1 MSYQRIL
8 VANRGEIALRVVRAA
23 KDLGYSTVAVHS
35 TADRE
40 QLHVQAADQ
49 SVCIG
54 PPASADSYLNI
65 PTLLSAC
72 EITNSDAVHPGYGFL
87 SENAQF
93 AELCETSGIT
103 WIGPPPD
110 SIRLMGDKIQAR
122 DKMREVGVPILPGS
136 PGALSDADEAVVMA
150 KEIGFPI
157 ILKAAAGGGG
167 RGMKIVERTEDLRN
181 AFLTCSTEAAAAFGD
196 GSVYL
201 ERYLRKPRHVEIQVL
216 CDRHGNGIHLH
227 ERECSVQRR
236 HQKLM
241 EEAPCVALSEAQRLE
256 IGELCIQAS
265 LAIGY
270 VGVGTFE
277 FLADEDGSLFFM
289 EMNTRIQ
296 VEHPVTEQITGID
309 LVSWQ
314 LRVAQGEPLPY
325 KQSEVPGPLGHSME
339 FRINAEDPVTFA
351 PSPGLI
357 TGYQAPGGP
366 GVRIDGLAYAGY
378 TVTPHYDSLVAKL
391 IVTGDDRDHCIRR
404 SRRAL
409 QEFRVEGIKTTI
421 PFHLRLLENA
431 DFLAADY
438 DTNIVPRILESN

>member
-8 VANRGEIALRVVRAA
+8 VANRGEIALRVIRAA
-23 KDLGYSTVAVHS
+23 KELGYSTVAVHS

-40 QLHVQAADQ
+40 QLHVSAADK

-54 PPASADSYLNI
+54 PPSSAESYLNI

-103 WIGPPPD
+103 WIGPPPN

-136 PGALSDADEAVVMA
+136 PGALSDADEAVAMA
-150 KEIGFPI
+150 NEMGLPI
-157 ILKAAAGGGG
+157 IPKAAAGGGG
-167 RGMKIVERTEDLRN
+167 RGMKIVERQEDLRN
-181 AFLTCSTEAAAAFGD
+181 AFLTCSTEAKAAFGD

-216 CDRHGNGIHLH
+216 CDGHGNGVHLH

-256 IGELCIQAS
+256 IGELCVGAS

-270 VGVGTFE
+270 EGVGTFE

-309 LVSWQ
+309 LVAWQ
-314 LRVAQGEPLPY
+314 LRVAQGEKLPFN
-325 KQSEVPGPLGHSME
+325 QAEVPGPLGHSME

-357 TGYQAPGGP
+357 TSYQAPGGP
-366 GVRIDGLAYAGY
+366 GVRIDGLAYSGY
-378 TVTPHYDSLVAKL
+378 TVNPHYDSLVSKL
-391 IVTGDDRDHCIRR
+391 IVTGDDREHCIRR
-404 SRRAL
+404 ARRAL
-409 QEFRVEGIKTTI
+409 QEYRIEGIKTTI
-421 PFHLRLLENA
+421 PFHLRLLENK
-431 DFLAADY
+431 DFIDADY
-438 DTNIVPRILESN
+438 DTNIVPRILETD

>member
-1 MSYQRIL
+1 MSYHRIL
-8 VANRGEIALRVVRAA
+8 VANRGEIALRVIRAA
-23 KDLGYSTVAVHS
+23 KELGYTTVAVHS

-40 QLHVQAADQ
+40 QLHVSAADQ

-54 PPASADSYLNI
+54 PPSSAESYLNI
-65 PTLLSAC
+65 PSILSAC

-136 PGALSDADEAVVMA
+136 PGALSDADEAVTMA

-167 RGMKIVERTEDLRN
+167 RGMKIVERQEDLRN
-181 AFLTCSTEAAAAFGD
+181 AFLTCSTEAKAAFGD

-216 CDRHGNGIHLH
+216 CDTHGNGVHLH

-241 EEAPCVALSEAQRLE
+241 EEAPCVALNEQQRLE
-256 IGELCIQAS
+256 IGELCVQAS

-296 VEHPVTEQITGID
+296 VEHPVTEQITGVD
-309 LVSWQ
+309 LVAWQ
-314 LRVAQGEPLPY
+314 LRVAQGEKLPFT
-325 KQSEVPGPLGHSME
+325 QSEVPGPLGHSME
-339 FRINAEDPVTFA
+339 FRINAEDPVTFG

-366 GVRIDGLAYAGY
+366 GVRIDGLVYSGY
-378 TVTPHYDSLVAKL
+378 TVNPHYDSLVAKL
-391 IVTGDDRDHCIRR
+391 IISGDDRDHCIRR
-404 SRRAL
+404 ARRAL
-409 QEFRVEGIKTTI
+409 QEYRIEGIKTTI
-421 PFHLRLLENA
+421 PFHLRLLENEE
-431 DFLAADY
+431 FIAADY

>member
-1 MSYQRIL
+1 MHHRSHETHERDSGEVTGEIVEICVKNEQPVEHGQVLFRIRPLSGNTMSYHRIL
-8 VANRGEIALRVVRAA
+8 VANRGEIALRVIRAA
-23 KDLGYSTVAVHS
+23 KELGYTTVAVHS

-40 QLHVQAADQ
+40 QLHVSAADQ

-54 PPASADSYLNI
+54 PPSSAESYLNI
-65 PTLLSAC
+65 PSILSAC
-72 EITNSDAVHPGYGFL
+72 EITNSDAVPGYGFL

-136 PGALSDADEAVVMA
+136 PGCVVRC
-150 KEIGFPI
+150 GRGGDHGQGDWFSI

-167 RGMKIVERTEDLRN
+167 RGMKIVERQEDLRN
-181 AFLTCSTEAAAAFGD
+181 AFLTCSTEAKAAFGD

-216 CDRHGNGIHLH
+216 CDTHGNGVHLH

-241 EEAPCVALSEAQRLE
+241 EEAPCVALNEQQRLE
-256 IGELCIQAS
+256 IGELCVQAS

-296 VEHPVTEQITGID
+296 VEHPVTEQITGVD
-309 LVSWQ
+309 LVAWQ
-314 LRVAQGEPLPY
+314 LRVAQGENSRLPN
-325 KQSEVPGPLGHSME
+325 
-339 FRINAEDPVTFA
+339 RRCPVRWGTPWSSA
-351 PSPGLI
+351 STLKTPSPLV
-357 TGYQAPGGP
+357 P
-366 GVRIDGLAYAGY
+366 VRA
-378 TVTPHYDSLVAKL
+378 
-391 IVTGDDRDHCIRR
+391 
-404 SRRAL
+404 
-409 QEFRVEGIKTTI
+409 
-421 PFHLRLLENA
+421 
-431 DFLAADY
+431 
-438 DTNIVPRILESN
+438 

>member
-1 MSYQRIL
+1 MSYHRIL
-8 VANRGEIALRVVRAA
+8 VANRGEIALRVIRAA
-23 KDLGYSTVAVHS
+23 KELGYSTVAVHS

-40 QLHVQAADQ
+40 QLHVSAADK

-54 PPASADSYLNI
+54 PPASAESYLNI

-150 KEIGFPI
+150 QEIGFPI

-167 RGMKIVERTEDLRN
+167 RGMKIVERQEDLRN
-181 AFLTCSTEAAAAFGD
+181 AFLTCSTEAQAAFGD

-216 CDRHGNGIHLH
+216 CDGHGNGVHLH

-241 EEAPCVALSEAQRLE
+241 EEAPCVALSKAQRLE
-256 IGELCIQAS
+256 IGELCVQAS

-296 VEHPVTEQITGID
+296 VEHPVTEQITGVD
-309 LVSWQ
+309 LVAWQ
-314 LRVAQGEPLPY
+314 LRVAQGEQLPFN
-325 KQSEVPGPLGHSME
+325 QAEVPGPLGHSME

-357 TGYQAPGGP
+357 TSYQAPGGP
-366 GVRIDGLAYAGY
+366 GVRIDGLAYSGY
-378 TVTPHYDSLVAKL
+378 TVNPHYDSLVAKL

-404 SRRAL
+404 ARRAL
-409 QEFRVEGIKTTI
+409 QEFRIEGIKTTI
-421 PFHLRLLENA
+421 PFHLRLLENK
-431 DFLAADY
+431 DFIAADY
-438 DTNIVPRILESN
+438 DTNIVPRILEFD